1 MDSTKDSVDFSLLVG
16 FSQWMA
22 WEESAVIT
30 ESKFLL
36 LNPWEANKLRDAFFW
51 ARNTDFGQKDSRQR
65 RWSSVAKNHLI

>member
-36 LNPWEANKLRDAFFW
+36 LNPWEANKLRDALFGLGIL
-51 ARNTDFGQKDSRQR
+51 TGQKDSRQR